1 MCVYVGY
8 ILKTKP
14 FLNLRFKFDWESEN
28 KTFNINYNYFQNV
41 SFFNFEVHYL
51 FEIK

>member
-1 MCVYVGY
+1 MGVYVGY
-8 ILKTKP
+8 ILKTNYL
-14 FLNLRFKFDWESEN
+14 FLIWRSNSIET
-28 KTFNINYNYFQNV
+28 TFINNYNYFQNV

>member
-1 MCVYVGY
+1 MGVYVGY
-8 ILKTKP
+8 ILKTKT
-14 FLNLRFKFDWESEN
+14 FLIWRSNSIET
-28 KTFNINYNYFQNV
+28 TFINNFNYFQNV